1 MAIGLYIALLYHGEK
16 SKPSCIV
23 NFVAQQSFNVYL
35 IHVMIILGLIAV
47 VPPVS
52 GYASLLYAFVLFIVV
67 FPLSVV
73 AGKVADVILVAP
85 LKKLFDA
92 IVPVWKLRAG
102 HFK

>member
-1 MAIGLYIALLYHGEK
+1 MHSELRRPAVFQRLSHPRYD
-16 SKPSCIV
+16 
-23 NFVAQQSFNVYL
+23 YL
-35 IHVMIILGLIAV
+35 GPYRV

-92 IVPVWKLRAG
+92 IVPVWKPRAG